1 MGGGEEAGAKMAPPA
16 DIKLKDSKAW
26 TLLGTPQKRLD
37 TADKVTGKPIYGI
50 DIRVPNMVYAAIVQC
65 PVFGGTPKSYDEA
78 KIRGLKGV
86 RQVVRLPNAVAVVA
100 DSWWQ
105 ANTAGDAL
113 PVTWHEGQNGK
124 VSS

>member
-105 ANTAGDAL
+105 AKPPVHPL
-113 PVTWHEGQNGK
+113 PAPSDQGQNRK
-124 VSS
+124 RS